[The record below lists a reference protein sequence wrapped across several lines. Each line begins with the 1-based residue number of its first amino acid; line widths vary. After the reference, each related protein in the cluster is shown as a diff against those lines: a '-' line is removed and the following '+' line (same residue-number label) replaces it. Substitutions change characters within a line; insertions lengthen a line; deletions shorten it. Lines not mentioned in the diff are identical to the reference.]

1 MLKFAIIAAVLS
13 LLLGG
18 FGFTQLSRHPQ
29 TAFACSIALPE
40 RSIDMLAGQADAV
53 ALFEVRAAG
62 GPENNAPVVTRE
74 NSRPNAPI
82 QSFDLTG
89 YGASVHVI
97 DIYSG
102 SLPVD
107 FELDQGRRREME
119 RGLRQQEAGF
129 ASPCPLNLFATRFV
143 TGGRYVA
150 LLDKDGAAVSTI
162 LAYRVDGDQAVV
174 ADKFAQVGEGP
185 EPLLVSKTLFQRYLP
200 TILARAFDPDDDTRP
215 ASELGPYDPIWTT
228 SAGEVP
234 LDALINT
241 IVAAQP
247 PMIRPPETGEGLGD

>member
-18 FGFTQLSRHPQ
+18 FGITQLSRHPQ
-29 TAFACSIALPE
+29 TAYACSIALPE

-53 ALFEVRAAG
+53 ALIEVRAAG
-62 GPENNAPVVTRE
+62 GPENNAPVLTRE

-82 QSFDLTG
+82 QGFDLAG
-89 YGASVHVI
+89 YGASVHVAS
-97 DIYSG
+97 IYSG

-107 FELDQGRRREME
+107 FELDQARRREME
-119 RGLRQQEAGF
+119 AGLREQEAGF
-129 ASPCPLNLFATRFV
+129 AFPCPLNFFATRFV
-143 TGGRYVA
+143 TGGRYIA
-150 LLDKDGAAVSTI
+150 LLNKDGTEVSTI
-162 LAYRVDGDQAVV
+162 LAYRVDGDQALV
-174 ADKFAQVGEGP
+174 ADKFGQVGEGP

-200 TILARAFDPDDDTRP
+200 NFLARAFDPDDETRP

-234 LDALINT
+234 LDALVNT

-247 PMIRPPETGEGLGD
+247 PTIRPPTAGEGSGE